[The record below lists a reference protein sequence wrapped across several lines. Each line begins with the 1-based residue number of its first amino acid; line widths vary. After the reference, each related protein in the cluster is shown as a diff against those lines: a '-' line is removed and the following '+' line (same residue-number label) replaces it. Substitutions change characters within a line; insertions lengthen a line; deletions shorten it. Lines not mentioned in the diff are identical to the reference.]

1 MHPAGAGSA
10 VKPKSWS
17 LTLGLV
23 EMDRSNESAYPC
35 ARVMAIV
42 GLKLL
47 IWTYIDV
54 AKLLVAEIVTPA
66 TSEGYGL
73 RSVYKA
79 ANLLAGAEMW
89 MTKGTP
95 TEKVESVVLG
105 VAAGSRVTSFD
116 VASYGGKSYL
126 QMCVEEVAADGAVG
140 ATLIAW
146 KHYGTHSGTDYRKPS
161 NYSPATI
168 AVETTATRFKVSVR
182 HAFSYNAY
190 TGLGIFRAVGVAPLS

>member
-42 GLKLL
+42 GLKQL
-47 IWTYIDV
+47 IWTYVDV

-89 MTKGTP
+89 MTKSTP

-105 VAAGSRVTSFD
+105 VAAGSRVTGFD
-116 VASYGGKSYL
+116 VASFMSTSTHP
-126 QMCVEEVAADGAVG
+126 MCVEEVAADGTVG

-146 KHYGTHSGTDYRKPS
+146 HQQAEQLHPRHDRGGDDGDALQGLR
-161 NYSPATI
+161 SPRLRLQLRRPRHLPRHGRRP
-168 AVETTATRFKVSVR
+168 VET
-182 HAFSYNAY
+182 
-190 TGLGIFRAVGVAPLS
+190 

>member
-42 GLKLL
+42 GLKQL
-47 IWTYIDV
+47 IWTYVDV

-116 VASYGGKSYL
+116 VASLMSTSTHP
-126 QMCVEEVAADGAVG
+126 MCVEEVAADGTVG

-146 KHYGTHSGTDYRKPS
+146 SYYGTHSGDWRKPS
-161 NYSPATI
+161 NYTPATI

-182 HAFSYNAY
+182 RTDSSYCNAGV
-190 TGLGIFRAVGVAPLS
+190 TIFRAAGVAP